1 VKRLNLLCL
10 DGYGIKVNTK
20 NLRKLSELTITNGR
34 DKYTSTQEIHKFSPR
49 KFPYD
54 TILIDGHSG
63 YISLQAF
70 HWLSKNNIPV
80 FIMDFDGTILSSIL
94 PPTPIKVDV
103 KLAQIKSASDKT
115 TSFNI
120 AHALIQAKIKRS
132 LQVLDWIAERY
143 DITEHLQRA
152 KGEALSLFKAETVS
166 QIRTV
171 EGRVAL
177 RYWQAIKSTI
187 PECFTFEGR
196 TTGSHNNNAVDPIN
210 LTLNYAYGVL
220 EGYCRKAIN
229 AVGLEPSIGFLHKY
243 SDYQTKQSLVC
254 DLQEPFRWLADVTVS
269 DAFESGVL
277 DLKDF
282 YFLGND
288 YRYRIE
294 VEAKR
299 RFLKLLQEKFNSGV
313 KYKGGVCK
321 WDTVILR
328 KTQEL
333 ARYLSGKA
341 KKINFA
347 EPRPNLERIDS
358 LGMRK
363 KILGLSQK
371 EAKELGIGKSTLHYL
386 RKHARSDKPFKIY
399 AQVAKKL
406 A

>member
-1 VKRLNLLCL
+1 MNILHL
-10 DGYGIKVNTK
+10 DGYGIRVKTK
-20 NLRKLSELTITNGR
+20 NLKSHSLLDVTDGR
-34 DKYTSTQEIHKFSPR
+34 DNYKIRPQTYKFFPR
-49 KFPYD
+49 KIAYD
-54 TILIDGHSG
+54 SMIIDGHSG

-80 FIMDFDGTILSSIL
+80 FVMDFDGTILSSIL
-94 PPTPIKVDV
+94 PPTPIKVNA
-103 KLAQIKSASDKT
+103 KLAQIKAASDKNT
-115 TSFNI
+115 RINI
-120 AHALIQAKIKRS
+120 AKALIQTKIKRS

-143 DITEHLQRA
+143 DITEHLKRA
-152 KGEALSLFKAETVS
+152 RAEALSLFKAKTVN
-166 QIRTV
+166 QIRTA

-229 AVGLEPSIGFLHKY
+229 TVGLEPSIGFLHKY
-243 SDYQTKQSLVC
+243 SDYQTKQSLVY
-254 DLQEPFRWLADVTVS
+254 DLQEPFRWLADVTVL

-299 RFLKLLQEKFNSGV
+299 RFLKLLQEKFNSGTN
-313 KYKGGVCK
+313 YKGGVCK
-321 WDTVILR
+321 WDTIILK

-333 ARYLSGKA
+333 ARYLSGKT
-341 KKINFA
+341 KKIDFA
-347 EPRPNLERIDS
+347 ESTLKLERNDT
-358 LGMRK
+358 LDLRK
-363 KILGLSQK
+363 RILELTQK

-386 RKHARSDKPFKIY
+386 RKHARSNKSFKIY
-399 AQVAKKL
+399 ARVGEKL
-406 A
+406 S